1 MVWQGFVL
9 AFSAAVSHS
18 LIDLLRKVAS
28 KKFTATQCV
37 CLVAMLEGSLPF
49 AFVLGQV
56 RRLLHLRSDTCTVYR
71 AAPNDAAFR
80 VLIPP
85 GM

>member
-9 AFSAAVSHS
+9 AFCAAATHS
-18 LIDLLRKVAS
+18 CIDLLRKVAS
-28 KKFTATQCV
+28 KRFTTTQCV

-56 RRLLHLRSDTCTVYR
+56 RVHKAQLQPLCLTSGRT
-71 AAPNDAAFR
+71 
-80 VLIPP
+80 
-85 GM
+85 M